1 MNDQIKPIDPVSV
14 DDGQRSF
21 LLRGLFPP
29 TGGDAEATVVRDITA
44 TVSMAAPSQPAAGN
58 TVPDISGVNGV
69 WLAAPCCAAAVT
81 VHSCEDREDSQKHGR
96 AANFKM
102 SPAIFGTV
110 LLYNQMLL
118 SVLML
123 F

>member
-1 MNDQIKPIDPVSV
+1 
-14 DDGQRSF
+14 
-21 LLRGLFPP
+21 
-29 TGGDAEATVVRDITA
+29 
-44 TVSMAAPSQPAAGN
+44 MAAPSQPAADN

-69 WLAAPCCAAAVT
+69 WLAAPCCTAAVT
-81 VHSCEDREDSQKHGR
+81 VHSCEDREDSQKHGG

-118 SVLML
+118 WVLML